1 MELKGH
7 LWELAGGL
15 LSNPIVPFTKDRFSL
30 SINIPMGSQ
39 GARRVIEAAVHGVAK
54 SQTQLSD

>member
-39 GARRVIEAAVHGVAK
+39 GARRVIEGLL
-54 SQTQLSD
+54 QC